1 MPMPLEPMPLFPLN
15 TVLFP
20 GGYLPLQIFE
30 LRYLDLIRRCL
41 REKSPFGVITLM
53 DGQEVRRPDEAPLFA
68 DTGTLAVVETCDA
81 PMPSL
86 LKISTRGAERYRLHS
101 VHQEKNGLWMGEIE
115 RIAGD
120 TAVTVPEHL
129 QAASQML
136 EELVNTLNRGEV
148 PTEQVPI
155 HPPYHYDDCG
165 WVANRWCELLPMQKP
180 TRLQLLALDNPLVRL
195 ELVNDLLEE
204 QGLV

>member
-1 MPMPLEPMPLFPLN
+1 MPLETMPLFPLN

-41 REKSPFGVITLM
+41 RESTPFGVITLL
-53 DGQEVRRPDEAPLFA
+53 DGQEVRRPDEAPLFS
-68 DTGTLAVVETCDA
+68 DTGTLAVIDDCDA

-86 LKISTRGAERYRLHS
+86 LKITTRGTDRFRLHS
-101 VHQEKNGLWMGEIE
+101 VQQEKNGLWVGEIE
-115 RIAGD
+115 RLSTD
-120 TAVTVPEHL
+120 SAVAVPEYL
-129 QAASQML
+129 QAASNML
-136 EELVNTLNRGEV
+136 EELVNTLQQGEV
-148 PTEQVPI
+148 PTEQVPVK
-155 HPPYHYDDCG
+155 PPFRYDDCG

-180 TRLQLLALDNPLVRL
+180 TRLQLLALDNPLLRL
-195 ELVNDLLEE
+195 ELVNDQLEE